1 MASLVEQLT
10 QVHVYLD
17 SVHDASIKAIKFSQ
31 DRAVDLAKGFI
42 EVQKEAPAEHRLT
55 PPVRSV
61 HRMYTVSCRGTR
73 RRRVDRDG

>member
-1 MASLVEQLT
+1 MASMVEQLT

-55 PPVRSV
+55 PPSSLSSSYV
-61 HRMYTVSCRGTR
+61 HGVLPWHKTKAS
-73 RRRVDRDG
+73 